1 MCGVNDWEAFCEEAM
16 KDASRKRLTKY
27 LEEFLHDYVK
37 MHGCSCGFES
47 DHSLAM
53 YNHIKRNPNRTF
65 TTGND
70 MLDLKE
76 KIVEMGEWVY
86 FIEFSRSKWVN
97 DETALYEGPN
107 DTKGAAFTRWLFTM
121 PRFAELVDEFLKEK
135 EKSHE

>member
-1 MCGVNDWEAFCEEAM
+1 MN
-16 KDASRKRLTKY
+16 DASRKRLTDY

-76 KIVEMGEWVY
+76 KIVKKGDWRDFHDYCTQRCDRM
-86 FIEFSRSKWVN
+86 FRPHEFEN
-97 DETALYEGPN
+97 
-107 DTKGAAFTRWLFTM
+107 WLFTM
-121 PRFAELVDEFLKEK
+121 PRFAELVDEWLREK
-135 EKSHE
+135 EEKP